1 MYQANAIVLF
11 SLVINPFRISYIG
24 CCVME
29 TKRTKRKP
37 SINWREK
44 IITGMKAI
52 AFLSALFE
60 LVKEVY
66 KFLRDVGVF

>member
-1 MYQANAIVLF
+1 MQVENAVLF
-11 SLVINPFRISYIG
+11 ILVINPFRISLLG

-37 SINWREK
+37 SVNWREK
-44 IITGMKAI
+44 IITGMKAL

-60 LVKEVY
+60 LIKEVY